1 MTEAIFWS
9 LIEQSRAESKTR
21 PKQIFQILQEK
32 LASFS
37 GDEILRFDHILH
49 EILRFGYRS
58 NMLAAATIINVSS
71 ELDELN
77 EFEAFIIMQG
87 KEVWD
92 QALKNPDSLADL
104 EIEDEAK
111 CPELLEIPEKAYE
124 QATGEEDFEM
134 VHVDY
139 QPQNL
144 IGKLELWQDE
154 KGKVDKVKLKS
165 LLPRLYAKWWE

>member
-32 LASFS
+32 LTRFS
-37 GDEILRFDHILH
+37 SDEILRFDHILH

-58 NMLAAATIINVSS
+58 NMLAAATIINVTSD
-71 ELDELN
+71 LDELN
-77 EFEAFIIMQG
+77 EFESFIIMQG

-92 QALKNPDSLADL
+92 NALKNPDSLADM
-104 EIEDEAK
+104 EVEDEAK
-111 CPELLEIPEKAYE
+111 CSELLEIPEKAYE
-124 QATGEEDFEM
+124 QASGEEDFEM
-134 VHVDY
+134 VHADY

-144 IGKLELWQDE
+144 IGKQDLWQDE
-154 KGKVDKVKLKS
+154 KGKVDKVKLKA